1 MASRTRSKP
10 IVSASATTRSEQRYT
25 ATGKLASTVTSS
37 YYSYHQTETMTDVVV
52 ANFRSRRA
60 KGEVFFNPMTKTK
73 VVTTIRPAYFSG
85 RNTSGSI
92 TDIGTDNII
101 AKRGPPLL
109 GAPSTRGSDLDAKR
123 DLASTSAL
131 SKASSEEI
139 MILAT
144 LGEGKET
151 IDMLKK
157 ALRHLLHLKPL
168 LRTYYN
174 LLRRG
179 NKSKG
184 KYARDIYLEAE
195 SVWMQ
200 IRMGWRP
207 FAFECQQLYGALA
220 KKREYP
226 QRQTFRGGTSDLSYS
241 KEDVYTGSK
250 GTWKRTYR
258 EVTQI
263 RAGSLHQQRVYGF
276 PDIFGLTKIPGT
288 IWELTK
294 LSWAV
299 DYFFNVSDA
308 IAAYTPDTLWECLG
322 AWVTY
327 RTTIEQSIEDLT
339 VNIKDWEYPT
349 FVGGKKTVITTTVQ
363 RVPGSFIGVHF
374 NPKLNRDKVL
384 DLLAVS
390 RQQLSKL
397 IGLCRKAKKRR

>member
-25 ATGKLASTVTSS
+25 ATGKLASTVTMSYNS
-37 YYSYHQTETMTDVVV
+37 YYQTETMTDTVI

-73 VVTTIRPAYFSG
+73 IVMTVRPASFSG
-85 RNTSGSI
+85 HNTSGSI
-92 TDIGTDNII
+92 TDIGTFDLI
-101 AKRGPPLL
+101 AKYGPPLK

-207 FAFECQQLYGALA
+207 FAFECQQLYEALT

-226 QRQTFRGGTSDLSYS
+226 QRQTFRGGVSDLSYS
-241 KEDVYTGSK
+241 TEDVITGSK

-258 EVTQI
+258 EETRI

-299 DYFFNVSDA
+299 DYFFNVSNT
-308 IAAYTPDTLWECLG
+308 IAAYTPDTLWECMG

-327 RTTIEQSIEDLT
+327 RTTIVQTIEDLT
-339 VNIKDWEYPT
+339 VSIKDWEYPS
-349 FVGGKKTVITTTVQ
+349 FSGGKKTVITTTVQ

-374 NPKLNRDKVL
+374 NPRLNRDKVL
-384 DLLAVS
+384 DLFAVS

>member
-1 MASRTRSKP
+1 MTTRTRSKP
-10 IVSASATTRSEQRYT
+10 IVSTSATTRSEQRYV
-25 ATGKLASTVTSS
+25 ATGALASIVSRP
-37 YYSYHQTETMTDVVV
+37 YLPYHLTETMQDVVIKD
-52 ANFRSRRA
+52 FRARRK

-73 VVTTIRPAYFSG
+73 VLTTVRPASFSG
-85 RNTSGSI
+85 MSSGGKMS
-92 TDIGTDNII
+92 DIGTDDLI
-101 AKRGPPLL
+101 ARRGIPLK
-109 GAPSTRGSDLDAKR
+109 GAPTTRGSDLNAKR

-151 IDMLKK
+151 IKMLKN
-157 ALRHLLHLKPL
+157 ALRHLLHLRPL

-207 FAFECQQLYGALA
+207 FAFECKSLYDALT

-226 QRQTFRGGTSDLSYS
+226 QRQTFRGGVSDLSYYT
-241 KEDVYTGSK
+241 EDVFTTSL
-250 GTWKRTYR
+250 GTWKRTYKEETR
-258 EVTQI
+258 I
-263 RAGSLHQQRVYGF
+263 RAGSLHQQRTYGY
-276 PDIFGLTKIPGT
+276 PDIYGLTKIPGT

-294 LSWAV
+294 MSWAV

-327 RTTIEQSIEDLT
+327 RTTIVQTIEDLT
-339 VNIKDWEYPT
+339 VSIQGWNYPT
-349 FVGGKKTVITTTVQ
+349 FSGGKKTVITTTVQ

-374 NPKLNRDKVL
+374 NPKINRDKVL
-384 DLLAVS
+384 DLFAVS

-397 IGLCRKAKKRR
+397 IKLCRKAKKKR